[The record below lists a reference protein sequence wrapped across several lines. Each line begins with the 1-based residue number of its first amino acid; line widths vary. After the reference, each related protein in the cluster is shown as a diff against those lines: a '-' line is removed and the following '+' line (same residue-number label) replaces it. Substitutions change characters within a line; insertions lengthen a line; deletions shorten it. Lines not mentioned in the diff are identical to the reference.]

1 MAAEKKICE
10 DFVAITFYRFHFL
23 QRVQPVK
30 ESSKDPIY
38 LGVLRVAR
46 KLVYSTQVLSRNTSY
61 LKYHR

>member
-1 MAAEKKICE
+1 MAAQKKIRE

-38 LGVLRVAR
+38 LGALRVAG
-46 KLVYSTQVLSRNTSY
+46 KLVYSTQVLSRNIPY
-61 LKYHR
+61 LKYRR